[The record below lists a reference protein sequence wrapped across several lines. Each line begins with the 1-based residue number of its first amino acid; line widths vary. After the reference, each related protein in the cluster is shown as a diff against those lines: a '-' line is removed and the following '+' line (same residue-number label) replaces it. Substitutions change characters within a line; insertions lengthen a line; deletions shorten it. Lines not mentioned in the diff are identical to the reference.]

1 MSRPVAIARVTVF
14 VLISLVLIAATSVG
28 VRGWL
33 GSTHQATGTHAVS
46 GLYTDFNHQRSTTA
60 ELQSLQLLN
69 GTSAQPSGAHQGG
82 CHSNGQ
88 VSPQD

>member
-1 MSRPVAIARVTVF
+1 MSKPIVRVAVF
-14 VLISLVLIAATSVG
+14 VLISLALIAATSVG

-33 GSTHQATGTHAVS
+33 SSEKGTASVQSHAVS
-46 GLYTDFNHQRSTTA
+46 GIYTNFNHQRSTVS
-60 ELQSLQLLN
+60 ELQSLQS
-69 GTSAQPSGAHQGG
+69 GSYSQPANTPHQGG

>member
-1 MSRPVAIARVTVF
+1 MSKPIARVAFF

-33 GSTHQATGTHAVS
+33 NSNGPLTGSHTVN
-46 GLYTDFNHQRSTTA
+46 GLQTDFNHQRSTVS
-60 ELQSLQLLN
+60 ELQNLQLQN
-69 GTSAQPSGAHQGG
+69 SSFQPSAGTHQGG